1 MTPNHATLVRDSWAR
16 LAPGR
21 EAAVGRFRSRLET
34 VSPRT
39 AGRFACLD
47 EAADRDA
54 LLAALDLAIAATD
67 SDEELVPALAR
78 IARQFR
84 QYGPLASEYPMV
96 RDALLEV
103 LIEGRDPED
112 SLELRR
118 AWGSLFGLL
127 AALVDRARRLSA

>member
-1 MTPNHATLVRDSWAR
+1 MIPSHATLVRDSWAR

-21 EAAVGRFRSRLET
+21 EAAVSRFRSRLES

-39 AGRFACLD
+39 ASRFACLD
-47 EAADRDA
+47 QAADRDA
-54 LLAALDLAIAATD
+54 LLAALDRAIAATD
-67 SDEELVPALAR
+67 SEEELVPALAR

-84 QYGPLASEYPMV
+84 EYGPLASEYPMV

-103 LIEGRDPED
+103 LIEGREVGE
-112 SLELRR
+112 SVELRR